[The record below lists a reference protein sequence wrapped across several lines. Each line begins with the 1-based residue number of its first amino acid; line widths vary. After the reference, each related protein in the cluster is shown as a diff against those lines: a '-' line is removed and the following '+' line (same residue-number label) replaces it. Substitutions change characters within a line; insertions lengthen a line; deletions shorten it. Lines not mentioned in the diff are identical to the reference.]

1 VEGRFVSSMSSLFSR
16 RQMFKTLPLAA
27 LGGGLQIQVRSQDA
41 KKLWVTGNPAI
52 DKPRE
57 IALSLLK
64 PTQAQIEHA
73 WELHFGSV
81 VFESYGF
88 APRCAIDAEAMNE
101 AIQGGASAAEL
112 SDLRE
117 SMTMSRNATN
127 ERERKEFLE
136 AFHAA
141 GVTCI
146 FQNTG
151 EEGSDPM
158 RLIKRLAHFT
168 KATDLMRPELSK
180 VVTAEEVVALKK
192 AGQVGLCFTTNGV
205 PLMMDWESVR
215 DELRLVRLFHELGTR
230 MMHLTYNRRN
240 AIGDGAG
247 EPHDGGLSD
256 FGHAT
261 VAEMNRIGVIV
272 DVAHSGWKT
281 AFDAAKASTKPMVAS
296 HTTCASLYEH
306 FRGKP
311 DETIKAICDT
321 GGLVGMCCIP
331 RFLGGKGDV
340 LALMDHLDH
349 VIKRFGS
356 EHAAIGCDVAY
367 TSRFDKEERAK
378 LLKAPSGSAE
388 RWEHL
393 WPKDD
398 YVTTLE
404 AEQSLAWSNWPL
416 FTLGMIMRGH
426 GDEVIRRVIGGNML
440 RVLKANEV

>member
-1 VEGRFVSSMSSLFSR
+1 MPLSR
-16 RQMFKTLPLAA
+16 RSLIQAVPAA
-27 LGGGLQIQVRSQDA
+27 FAASFHIQARSQEV
-41 KKLWVTGNPAI
+41 KQLWRTGNPAI

-57 IALSLLK
+57 MAVNLLK
-64 PTQAQIEHA
+64 PTQAQLEHA

-101 AIQGGASAAEL
+101 AIKGGASAAEI

-117 SMTMSRNATN
+117 SMSMNRNATS
-127 ERERKEFLE
+127 ERERKEFLD

-168 KATDLMRPELSK
+168 KATDALKPALSK
-180 VVTAEEVVALKK
+180 VTTADEIESLKK
-192 AGQVGLCFTTNGV
+192 AGHVGLCFTTNGV
-205 PLMMDWESVR
+205 PLMQDWESVK
-215 DELRLVRLFHELGTR
+215 DELRFIRLFHELGTR
-230 MMHLTYNRRN
+230 MMHVTYNRRN
-240 AIGDGAG
+240 PLGDGAG

-256 FGHAT
+256 FGKAAI
-261 VAEMNRIGVIV
+261 AEMNKIGVIA

-281 AFDAAKASTKPMVAS
+281 AFDAAKASSKPMVAS
-296 HTTCASLYEH
+296 HTTCCGVYEH

-311 DETIKAICDT
+311 DDTIKAICDT
-321 GGLVGMCCIP
+321 GGLVGICCIP
-331 RFLGGKGDV
+331 RFLGGKGDIT
-340 LALMDHLDH
+340 ALLDHLGYL
-349 VIKRFGS
+349 IQKFGPQ
-356 EHAAIGCDVAY
+356 HAAIGCDVAY

-378 LLKAPSGSAE
+378 LLKAPGGPADK
-388 RWEHL
+388 WEHL

-398 YVTTLE
+398 YQTTIE
-404 AEQSLAWSNWPL
+404 AEQSVAWSNWPL
-416 FTLGMIMRGH
+416 FTLGLVMRGH
-426 GDEVIRRVIGGNML
+426 SDDTIRQILGGNML
-440 RVLKANEV
+440 RVLRANAA

>member
-1 VEGRFVSSMSSLFSR
+1 MGGRLFAAMSSQFSR

-27 LGGGLQIQVRSQDA
+27 LGNGLQIQVRSQDA

-57 IALSLLK
+57 IALGLLK

-101 AIQGGASAAEL
+101 AIAGGASAAEL

-136 AFHAA
+136 AFRAA

-180 VVTAEEVVALKK
+180 VVTAEEVLALKK

-215 DELRLVRLFHELGTR
+215 DELRWVRLFHELGTR

-240 AIGDGAG
+240 PIGDGAG

-281 AFDAAKASTKPMVAS
+281 ALDAAKASTKPMVAS

-340 LALMDHLDH
+340 LALMDHLDYL
-349 VIKRFGS
+349 IRRFGA

-426 GDEVIRRVIGGNML
+426 GDEAIRQVIGGNML

>member
-1 VEGRFVSSMSSLFSR
+1 MSSQFSR

-57 IALSLLK
+57 IALGLLK

-101 AIQGGASAAEL
+101 AIAGGALAAEL

-141 GVTCI
+141 GVTCV

-180 VVTAEEVVALKK
+180 VVTAEEVLALKK

-240 AIGDGAG
+240 PIGDGAG

-281 AFDAAKASTKPMVAS
+281 ALDAAQASTKPMVAS

-340 LALMDHLDH
+340 LALMDHLDYL
-349 VIKRFGS
+349 IRRFGA

-426 GDEVIRRVIGGNML
+426 GDEAIRQVIGGNML